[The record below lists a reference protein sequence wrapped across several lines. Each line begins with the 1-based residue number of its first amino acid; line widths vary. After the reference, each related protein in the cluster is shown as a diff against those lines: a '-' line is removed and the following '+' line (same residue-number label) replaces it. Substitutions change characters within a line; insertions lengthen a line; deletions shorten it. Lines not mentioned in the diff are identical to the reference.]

1 MIWINRPAA
10 GRSECHDAVRL
21 QGGTPLY
28 SARDCPSGRD
38 LETVG
43 MLIGLDVAG
52 HALQSRLLRDTWQWH
67 GRKID
72 VIVVYKVDRLTR
84 SLPRRARV

>member
-52 HALQSRLLRDTWQWH
+52 HALQSRLLRDMRIPTKPATH
-67 GRKID
+67 SNRKPATDSDLKPAGVPI
-72 VIVVYKVDRLTR
+72 
-84 SLPRRARV
+84 